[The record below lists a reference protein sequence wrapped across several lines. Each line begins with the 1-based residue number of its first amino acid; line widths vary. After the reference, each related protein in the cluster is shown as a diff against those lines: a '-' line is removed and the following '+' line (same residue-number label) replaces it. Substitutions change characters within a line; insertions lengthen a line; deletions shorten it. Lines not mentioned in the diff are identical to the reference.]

1 MEELFS
7 KVTAHQINF
16 AEQNQFSEIV
26 RQARDLKTTIL
37 SMLAEEKVSLP
48 AMREVMAKMETMPV
62 NFEVEVEQFQHKMLS
77 AQNWLAKVRKCIPKR
92 RPTRRGGGIDR
103 KKMDLDAIRALVDDA
118 PCDDS
123 VEMFEMQDL
132 LECADEW
139 ADKVKLAIEGGA
151 DVTLET
157 LRELMDE
164 GREMPVEMEE
174 QQFLEA
180 EIAAREWCTK
190 AASMLTER
198 KPLEELESMVKK
210 AHLIRKG
217 IHPKKQSRWKPQ
229 IERDI
234 HAALDTARR
243 WINELRD
250 VVGASAFERL
260 FNSLSSMDFPLKS
273 DLSNEKAKKEIDA
286 LVKVFQKSERL
297 SMDVSSYTEP
307 VKELLV
313 KGHQTRQEACT
324 VLDKIGVKYESALV
338 TMDGIANL
346 SDNAKTEAPDG
357 EDATVKPSGATKE
370 PSAFAHACAL
380 LEQID
385 SLPFSFE
392 EGLLLERV
400 VHKEREWAQRV
411 RDALPPR
418 QSRKKRQAK
427 NQITL
432 EQLQQLLNE
441 SKQLHFQFPEE
452 LKILARELNELS
464 IWQAK
469 AHHVVEDDIVSSVF
483 PILRKLKAFDLRVYE
498 KLQAAKQHFTKQE
511 EAKAES
517 SECPLI
523 IESDA
528 APQQNGATELDV
540 EMADTGGAAVKDEAG
555 ELKAN
560 QVAEMTEPSQ
570 GSTGDLPKQ
579 ISYAASKVSSASLP
593 ILSINVDAIMSQVR
607 LESGCMRKEK
617 KNEDI
622 DDAEKANLS
631 PNGTC
636 LAERESTS
644 ILGSV
649 LDMVEESLK
658 AVNALEVKED
668 SKSTVDLAFS
678 DEDNNVNGE
687 ITDEAVKLLE
697 TWKEKIKL
705 VIDEGALL
713 SATAPEMHSLLTT
726 VRLLDWLQSARSI
739 FYDEVLPS
747 KDLVGQGKI
756 IDDELKEMRF
766 LSALKDDTMD
776 VLELMLWPLKYLEAH
791 EKIVINWTER
801 MEKCMED
808 KHASLTSIQQLL
820 GEGSGLLLEPDAFS
834 IVLEEVKKAKLW
846 LSKLKKRVKSLI
858 TKHVNRLSMSVARSL
873 VEEGEDIAIE
883 LPAFDFL
890 KEHVDVASDW
900 ETRVLDSGIESGQAR
915 IAHLLGLL
923 NEYDCARLVIDLDMH
938 RDVLKSATERYCICR
953 QPFDGLMIG
962 CDHCDDWFHD
972 NCIGMSKE
980 KAEKVEHYT
989 CPSCTILQGLSAALQ
1004 QITEERTVMWDLSD
1018 HAKNYEKNYSVAL
1031 RKVKREEKAIERS
1044 EMLHFSCNNHLNQLH
1059 SRIEDIERAKAALSI
1074 AHSLENSRQV
1084 DTDSAKVPVKAAET
1098 LPTAEASSTASAST
1112 ATPVSAATVPASLSS
1127 FTSVV
1132 PETVPAAAVAALAGM
1147 ETLAFANRY
1156 PNILLPPPRYN
1167 NIGHSNAT
1175 SVLPMSV
1182 ANSGAN
1188 GVASEKKEGS
1198 ERDHRLISTSDSIPQ
1213 MLSKISENTERL
1225 SALVFA
1231 GGVEQELTKMKHE
1244 HAEVKAQVQDI
1255 QTSIAQSKERLKAAQ
1270 DTLND
1275 LKRDFEAHQQK
1286 LPAAKAWTRRAVILL
1301 NSTSLLSRLGLK
1313 SGMFMPLAYEDAIA
1327 EVANGTLRMDQLFPE
1342 VRLYV
1347 RLLRV
1352 VGWSFLVVSLLQER
1366 PSREEL
1372 TSAIAYATQH
1382 NLWESKTVG
1391 PLRGVIGRMD
1401 AWISK
1406 AHKCLVKMSNKA
1418 QRVARLKTLLNE
1430 YSKLPLTCSW
1440 IGSLEGY
1447 VRAEEMKPS
1456 DATSAEKLVEIQTA
1470 AEAAAVAAMTAAAAS
1485 TFSGASPA
1493 ANQPKPPRKRKA
1505 YPKKDKSPA
1514 AVANGSAKKQ
1524 KMGASSDVD
1533 MAAAVNSAS

>member
-1 MEELFS
+1 M
-7 KVTAHQINF
+7 
-16 AEQNQFSEIV
+16 
-26 RQARDLKTTIL
+26 RD
-37 SMLAEEKVSLP
+37 
-48 AMREVMAKMETMPV
+48 VMAKMETMPV

-123 VEMFEMQDL
+123 AEMFEMQDL

-139 ADKVKLAIEGGA
+139 AEKVKLAIEGGA

-164 GREMPVEMEE
+164 GKEMPVEMEE

-198 KPLEELESMVKK
+198 KPLEELEAMVKK
-210 AHLIRKG
+210 AHSIRKG

-250 VVGASAFERL
+250 VVGAAAFERL
-260 FNSLSSMDFPLKS
+260 FNSSSSTDHPSKS
-273 DLSNEKAKKEIDA
+273 DSSSEKTKKRIDA
-286 LVKVFQKSERL
+286 LVKVLQKSERL

-313 KGHQTRQEACT
+313 KGHETRKEACA
-324 VLDKIGVKYESALV
+324 VLDKIGVKYEPTPIEL
-338 TMDGIANL
+338 DGIVDL
-346 SDNAKTEAPDG
+346 SDDSKTKELDSEDVTPKPAAP
-357 EDATVKPSGATKE
+357 TKE
-370 PSAFAHACAL
+370 PNVFAHASAL
-380 LEQID
+380 LEQIE
-385 SLPFSFE
+385 SLPFSFD
-392 EGLLLERV
+392 EGLLLENV
-400 VHKEREWAQRV
+400 VYNERSWAQRV

-432 EQLQQLLNE
+432 EQLQQLLTE
-441 SKQLHFQFPEE
+441 SKKLHFQFPEE
-452 LKILARELNELS
+452 LKILARELNELNL
-464 IWQAK
+464 WQAK
-469 AHHVVEDDIVSSVF
+469 AHHVVEDEVVSSMF
-483 PILRKLKAFDLRVYE
+483 PILRQLKAFDLRVYE
-498 KLQAAKQHFTKQE
+498 KLQAAKANANSKE
-511 EAKAES
+511 AAKAEP
-517 SECPLI
+517 SECQSSTK
-523 IESDA
+523 SDVIHQHTGSTDPDVKMA
-528 APQQNGATELDV
+528 DAGGFAVKNETDELVSNQGTEKLEPSKDAINGIHQHVPALATEV
-540 EMADTGGAAVKDEAG
+540 NSV
-555 ELKAN
+555 
-560 QVAEMTEPSQ
+560 
-570 GSTGDLPKQ
+570 
-579 ISYAASKVSSASLP
+579 SLP
-593 ILSINVDAIMSQVR
+593 DLSINVDGIMSQLR

-617 KNEDI
+617 KNEDV
-622 DDAEKANLS
+622 DDAEKANSS
-631 PNGTC
+631 PNGSC
-636 LAERESTS
+636 LPEEESAS
-644 ILGSV
+644 LLASV

-668 SKSTVDLAFS
+668 SKTAVDIAFS
-678 DEDNNVNGE
+678 DEDNNLNGD
-687 ITDEAVKLLE
+687 ITDEAVKMLDA
-697 TWKEKIKL
+697 WKEKIKL
-705 VIDEGALL
+705 VIDESALL
-713 SATAPEMHSLLTT
+713 SAIAPELHSLSTT
-726 VRLLDWLQSARSI
+726 VKLLDWLQSARSI

-747 KDLVGQGKI
+747 KDLVGQGKT
-756 IDDELKEMRF
+756 IDEELKEMRF

-776 VLELMLWPLKYLEAH
+776 VLELMLWPLQYLEAH

-801 MEKCMED
+801 MKKCMED
-808 KHASLTSIQQLL
+808 KHASLKSIQHLL

-858 TKHVNRLSMSVARSL
+858 TKHVSRLSMSVARSL
-873 VEEGEDIAIE
+873 VEEGDDIAIE

-989 CPSCTILQGLSAALQ
+989 CPSCTILQDLSTALQ
-1004 QITEERTVMWDLSD
+1004 QSMEERTTMWDLSD
-1018 HAKNYEKNYSVAL
+1018 HAKNYEKHYSVAL

-1044 EMLHFSCNNHLNQLH
+1044 EMLHFSCNNHLNQLR

-1074 AHSLENSRQV
+1074 AHSLENGHQV
-1084 DTDSAKVPVKAAET
+1084 DTNSVKTDPAPPRPAQ
-1098 LPTAEASSTASAST
+1098 PTDTTTATTDVSSTASAS
-1112 ATPVSAATVPASLSS
+1112 ASAPASIAAAPAAALSS
-1127 FTSVV
+1127 FTSAI
-1132 PETVPAAAVAALAGM
+1132 PGAVPAAAVAALAGM

-1156 PNILLPPPRYN
+1156 PNMLLPTARYN
-1167 NIGHSNAT
+1167 NIVHSNAT
-1175 SVLPMSV
+1175 SVLPMS
-1182 ANSGAN
+1182 ATTN
-1188 GVASEKKEGS
+1188 GVAVEKKPGTEY
-1198 ERDHRLISTSDSIPQ
+1198 DDRLISASDSIPQ

-1244 HAEVKAQVQDI
+1244 HAEVKIQVQDI

-1270 DTLND
+1270 DTLNE

-1286 LPAAKAWTRRAVILL
+1286 LPTAKAWARRVVLLL
-1301 NSTSLLSRLGLK
+1301 NSTSLLARPALK
-1313 SGMFMPLAYEDAIA
+1313 SGMFMPLAYQDAIA
-1327 EVANGTLRMDQLFPE
+1327 EAASDTLRMNQLFPE

-1347 RLLRV
+1347 RLLRM
-1352 VGWSFLVVSLLQER
+1352 VGWGFLVVSLLQER

-1406 AHKCLVKMSNKA
+1406 AHKCLVKTSNKA
-1418 QRVARLKTLLNE
+1418 QRVSRLKTLLNE

-1440 IGSLEGY
+1440 IGTLEEY

-1456 DATSAEKLVEIQTA
+1456 EAASAEKLVEIQA
-1470 AEAAAVAAMTAAAAS
+1470 SAEAAAVAAMTAAAAS
-1485 TFSGASPA
+1485 AFSGASPA
-1493 ANQPKPPRKRKA
+1493 ASQPRPPRKRKA
-1505 YPKKDKSPA
+1505 YPKKDKSSA
-1514 AVANGSAKKQ
+1514 VVANGKKP
-1524 KMGASSDVD
+1524 KTAASTSESTDVE
-1533 MAAAVNSAS
+1533 MTATSAS